1 MEIQIR
7 GLTKEQVEMLDF
19 MWTLES
25 LEEFEE
31 WKATLD
37 RREQLLADTLQRM
50 VLMASLDEHLEGVTK
65 FPEAKQLLQ
74 QFQL

>member
-1 MEIQIR
+1 MQIQ
-7 GLTKEQVEMLDF
+7 GLTEEQVEMLDF
-19 MWTLES
+19 MWTLDS

-31 WKATLD
+31 WKSGLD

-50 VLMASLDEHLEGVTK
+50 VLMATLDDVLEGVTK
-65 FPEAKQLLQ
+65 FPEAKQLLR

>member
-1 MEIQIR
+1 MQIQ
-7 GLTKEQVEMLDF
+7 GLTEEQVEMLDF
-19 MWTLES
+19 MWS
-25 LEEFEE
+25 LDSMEEFEE

-50 VLMASLDEHLEGVTK
+50 VLMAALDDVLETEK
-65 FPEAKQLLQ
+65 AYPDAKKLLK

>member
-1 MEIQIR
+1 MQIQ
-7 GLTKEQVEMLDF
+7 GLTEEQVEMLDF
-19 MWTLES
+19 MWSLDS

-31 WKATLD
+31 WKSGLD

-50 VLMASLDEHLEGVTK
+50 VLMATLDDVLEDVIK

>member
-1 MEIQIR
+1 MQIQ
-7 GLTKEQVEMLDF
+7 GLTEEQVEMLDF
-19 MWTLES
+19 MWTLDS

-37 RREQLLADTLQRM
+37 RREQLMADTLQHM
-50 VLMASLDEHLEGVTK
+50 VLAASLDDHLESVTK
-65 FPEAKQLLQ
+65 FPEAKQLLR

>member
-1 MEIQIR
+1 MQIQ
-7 GLTKEQVEMLDF
+7 GLTEEQVEMLDF
-19 MWTLES
+19 MWSLDS

-31 WKATLD
+31 WKSGLD

-50 VLMASLDEHLEGVTK
+50 ILRATLDDVLEDVTK
-65 FPEAKQLLQ
+65 FPEAKQLLR

>member
-1 MEIQIR
+1 MQIQ
-7 GLTKEQVEMLDF
+7 GLTEEQVEMLDF
-19 MWTLES
+19 MWTLDS

-37 RREQLLADTLQRM
+37 RRERLMADTLQHM
-50 VLMASLDEHLEGVTK
+50 VLAASLDDHLENITK
-65 FPEAKQLLQ
+65 FPEAKQLLR

>member
-1 MEIQIR
+1 MQIQ
-7 GLTKEQVEMLDF
+7 GLTEEQVEMLDF
-19 MWTLES
+19 MWSLDS

-31 WKATLD
+31 WKSGLD

-50 VLMASLDEHLEGVTK
+50 VLMATLDDVLEGVTK
-65 FPEAKQLLQ
+65 FPEAKQLLR

>member
-1 MEIQIR
+1 MQIQ
-7 GLTKEQVEMLDF
+7 GLTEEQVEMLDF
-19 MWTLES
+19 MWSLDS

-31 WKATLD
+31 WKSGLD

-50 VLMASLDEHLEGVTK
+50 VLMATLDDVLEDITK
-65 FPEAKQLLQ
+65 FPEAKQLLR

>member
-1 MEIQIR
+1 MQIQ
-7 GLTKEQVEMLDF
+7 GLTEEQVEMLDF
-19 MWTLES
+19 MWSLDS

-31 WKATLD
+31 WKAGLD

-50 VLMASLDEHLEGVTK
+50 VLMATLDDVLEDVTK
-65 FPEAKQLLQ
+65 FPEAKQLLR